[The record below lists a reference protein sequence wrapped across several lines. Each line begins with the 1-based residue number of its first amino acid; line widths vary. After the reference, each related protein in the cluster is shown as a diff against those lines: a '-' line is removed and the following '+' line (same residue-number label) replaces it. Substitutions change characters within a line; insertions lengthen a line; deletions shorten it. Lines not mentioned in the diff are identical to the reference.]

1 MKMTR
6 TWLAG
11 ATCLSF
17 ALQLVACPSPP
28 PTRTKPPRDRTPS
41 GGDMAEKTVWDNVTA
56 RSAQVRREA
65 VAELTNLGSDR
76 ALKVLV
82 SLLSDP
88 DATVRGAA
96 EAGLLRRGAS
106 AAEALA
112 EVLTAAPSGK
122 VGLVEAL
129 LVRIGKP
136 AVGPLMHALGGPAK
150 GARRAAAVIGKMKEG
165 RVPIFARVLR
175 RGGKTAQ
182 LVAARHLAAI
192 PTDAARLA
200 LVPGLAKWNHEIRAI
215 ARKALKPIFG
225 HKGITAAIL
234 QVFKKVGFWQAYAL
248 ALSVYDHPDA
258 RVHNEIVFGFHTATT
273 TYDRHALFSSLVVR
287 GDVWYGRI
295 AGGIL
300 HPAPRARDHLLK
312 ALWFEVSSLRRIQTA
327 ARAHRDTAQL
337 EWSIRELGQLK
348 RALRKKA
355 IRRALKKLTRKLE
368 PYPAWRAAYLLKF
381 AGGRV
386 NLGKL
391 RNKYI
396 AGLNKL
402 LGQPPEKVGVDTILA
417 AYVRLGDDAW
427 KRSCPVDEVN
437 GVCVQI
443 KNKKTR
449 AGWRRTLRYRKRK
462 AKLVKLAQSHLAK
475 AWSFWADGA
484 MLDRIP
490 RKDPRRKARRLRARH
505 YAAWAR
511 FMKAE
516 LRLEAYLQSHP
527 PKDLDF
533 DPKKP
538 AIANASTKRFKA
550 WIRHKLKEGSA
561 MVKDYTAVVTRV
573 KAARRRGAYERA
585 STYWALGAI
594 SRAGMVFEAFA
605 HVMRSLPVPKF
616 LKSAGG
622 ADAYRAQLDKVT
634 SPLLAKAV
642 GHYGHCLRLARKAR
656 WHWEWALICESGLAR
671 TDLRAFRI
679 HAKKH
684 RYTRAPMPGTGY
696 PHLQM
701 LELMVNGKRAQ
712 LRKCGAVKKGTKYRV
727 TLTPQGRVTKAA
739 PAGRKKPASAVDT
752 CIRVLLQSLTLPP
765 FRGKAATL
773 TITLR

>member
-1 MKMTR
+1 M
-6 TWLAG
+6 
-11 ATCLSF
+11 
-17 ALQLVACPSPP
+17 
-28 PTRTKPPRDRTPS
+28 
-41 GGDMAEKTVWDNVTA
+41 TVWDNVKA
-56 RSAQVRREA
+56 DDVQVRRDA
-65 VAELTNLGSDR
+65 VTELTNLGSER

-82 SLLSDP
+82 SLLWDP
-88 DATVRGAA
+88 DATVRKAA
-96 EAGLLRRGAS
+96 EAGLVRRGAS
-106 AAEALA
+106 AAEVLA
-112 EVLTAAPSGK
+112 EALTAAPPSR
-122 VGLVEAL
+122 VASVEAL

-150 GARRAAAVIGKMKEG
+150 GARRAAAVIDKMKEG

-175 RGGKTAQ
+175 RGGKAAR
-182 LVAARHLAAI
+182 LVAARQLAAI

-215 ARKALKPIFG
+215 ARRALKPSFG
-225 HKGITAAIL
+225 HKGITTAIL
-234 QVFKKVGFWQAYAL
+234 QVFKKAGFWQAYAL

-258 RVHNEIVFGFHTATT
+258 RVHNEIVFGFHTART

-300 HPAPRARDHLLK
+300 HPAPRARDHILK

-337 EWSIRELGQLK
+337 KWSTGELGQLK
-348 RALRKKA
+348 KALRKKA
-355 IRRALKKLTRKLE
+355 IRRALKELTGKLE

-386 NLGKL
+386 NLNKL
-391 RNKYI
+391 RKKYI

-402 LGQPPEKVGVDTILA
+402 LEQPPEKVGVDTILA

-427 KRSCPVDEVN
+427 KRSCPVDEIN
-437 GVCVQI
+437 GICVKI

-462 AKLVKLAQSHLAK
+462 VGLVKVAQAHLAK

-490 RKDPRRKARRLRARH
+490 SKDPRRKARRLRARH
-505 YAAWAR
+505 YAAWAK

-516 LRLEAYLQSHP
+516 LRLEAFLQSRP
-527 PKDLDF
+527 PAAAKASGARFLSWLLG
-533 DPKKP
+533 KMKRCLV
-538 AIANASTKRFKA
+538 IA
-550 WIRHKLKEGSA
+550 
-561 MVKDYTAVVTRV
+561 KDYLAVATQVR
-573 KAARRRGAYERA
+573 AAKTQGAYARA
-585 STYWALGAI
+585 STYWALGAV
-594 SRAGMVFEAFA
+594 SRAGMIFESFSDS
-605 HVMRSLPVPKF
+605 VRSTTMLNHIKG
-616 LKSAGG
+616 LA
-622 ADAYRAQLDKVT
+622 AQDAYRKQLDKVAGPFLT
-634 SPLLAKAV
+634 GAASN
-642 GHYGHCLRLARKAR
+642 YGLCLRLARKAR

-679 HAKKH
+679 HAKRH
-684 RYTRAPMPGTGY
+684 RYTRAPMPGAGY

-701 LELMVNGKRAQ
+701 LELMLYGKRAQ
-712 LRKCGAVKKGTKYRV
+712 LQKCGAVAKGTRYRV
-727 TLTPQGRVTKAA
+727 TLSPQGRVGKAA
-739 PAGRKKPASAVDT
+739 PVGRKKPAGAVDT
-752 CIRVLLQSLTLPP
+752 CVRVLLQSLTLPP